1 MSASETH
8 STPARL
14 GAAVVVA
21 AVASAFGGVVLGEY
35 QFEGLMPY
43 GAGLLFGLVVGELVV
58 TVARSRSLV
67 LAAACAAM
75 VAAGLGWAAWISSGE
90 GLRPFPILGWVA
102 MVIGAIATVGRVGE
116 WRRRATAAG

>member
-1 MSASETH
+1 MSARETT
-8 STPARL
+8 STPVRL
-14 GAAVVVA
+14 GLAVVVA
-21 AVASAFGGVVLGEY
+21 ALASAFGGVVLGEY

-58 TVARSRSLV
+58 TIARSRSLV
-67 LAAACAAM
+67 LACISGVL

-90 GLRPFPILGWVA
+90 GLRPFPVQGWVA
-102 MVIGAIATVGRVGE
+102 MVIGALATVGRVGE

>member
-1 MSASETH
+1 MSARETTA
-8 STPARL
+8 TPVRL
-14 GAAVVVA
+14 GAAVLLA

-35 QFEGLMPY
+35 QFDGLMPY

-58 TVARSRSLV
+58 TVARSRSVV
-67 LAAACAAM
+67 LGAVSGAL

-90 GLRPFPILGWVA
+90 GLRPFPALGWVA
-102 MVIGAIATVGRVGE
+102 MAVGALATVGRVGE